1 MILDWASL
9 RAMTV
14 SARLVAKMEVILE
27 DEAPYV
33 GSAAMVDIVAWCAA
47 EEFGI
52 EVLVEKV
59 GVDGMLPYLSGLGCC
74 VGITSLSPALIVFS
88 SFGAE
93 YVVENLCI
101 YIFSHLFTI
110 LNQYNFI
117 YWLKWFLFCDY
128 Y

>member
-1 MILDWASL
+1 MSAIGAKRPASYPADRVDARWVSEERRDILDWASL

-33 GSAAMVDIVAWCAA
+33 GSAAMVDIVAWCVA

-59 GVDGMLPYLSGLGCC
+59 GVDGMLLP
-74 VGITSLSPALIVFS
+74 
-88 SFGAE
+88 
-93 YVVENLCI
+93 
-101 YIFSHLFTI
+101 I
-110 LNQYNFI
+110 LAV
-117 YWLKWFLFCDY
+117 
-128 Y
+128 